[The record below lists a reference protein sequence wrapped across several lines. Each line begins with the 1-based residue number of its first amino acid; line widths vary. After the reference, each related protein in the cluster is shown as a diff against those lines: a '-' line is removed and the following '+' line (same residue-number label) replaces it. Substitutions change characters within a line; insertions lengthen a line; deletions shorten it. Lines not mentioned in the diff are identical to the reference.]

1 MLSVGYE
8 RDVFF
13 SVHSLAPLLCDIND
27 MSIGA
32 KPSSRAMYVR
42 ELLMYIKRHEFIIPL
57 IQKYCKQKTA
67 GTYHKIHSGC

>member
-42 ELLMYIKRHEFIIPL
+42 ELLMYIL
-57 IQKYCKQKTA
+57 
-67 GTYHKIHSGC
+67 YH